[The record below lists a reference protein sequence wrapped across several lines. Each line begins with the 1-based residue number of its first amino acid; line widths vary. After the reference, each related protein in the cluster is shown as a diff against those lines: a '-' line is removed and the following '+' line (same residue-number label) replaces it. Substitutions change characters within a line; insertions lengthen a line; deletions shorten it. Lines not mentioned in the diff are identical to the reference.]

1 MLLYLIP
8 VFILGGLV
16 LLLGIVALLARI
28 KGGRYL
34 RPIMQFLMKVPL
46 LNRGMKKMSE
56 AALER
61 ADPDLASAVKKLERL
76 GANRDPQFG
85 PAVLF
90 GLGGVFVEVLHDVA
104 LRVAPLRAR
113 DAAAMLDEI
122 KGRALLDGARGQ
134 PAVSRAAIVD
144 ALCRLSDLMLAAPQ
158 IASVDLNPVLAYP
171 DGLLAVDA
179 RIVLTQ

>member
-1 MLLYLIP
+1 VILYLIP
-8 VFILGGLV
+8 VFILGGLA

-76 GANRDPQFG
+76 GANRDPQRAQQAMSQLSAAERK
-85 PAVLF
+85 AVMDATLQH
-90 GLGGVFVEVLHDVA
+90 EE
-104 LRVAPLRAR
+104 APVPMNRAQR
-113 DAAAMLDEI
+113 RKLEQQR
-122 KGRALLDGARGQ
+122 KR
-134 PAVSRAAIVD
+134 S
-144 ALCRLSDLMLAAPQ
+144 
-158 IASVDLNPVLAYP
+158 
-171 DGLLAVDA
+171 
-179 RIVLTQ
+179 